1 MLNRLNL
8 DMMRDYP
15 SFMQSWKKSSSRTKR
30 VAVLLFDEFS
40 NHCLANLIEP
50 LRAANVL
57 SGRRLYD
64 WQHLSPDGRAVVSS
78 SGLEIRP
85 EAPLEFAQ
93 GDMLAVIPSYGF
105 RRFARDDTARALRAA
120 ANRFRILMGLDTGS
134 WLLARAGLLDGRR
147 ATIHFDELAGF
158 AESFPQVDVEVE
170 RFVIDGNRI
179 TGSGAMATF
188 DLMLHLIAEDAGTA
202 LRQDVAALFMS
213 DETRR
218 APRMQDRLV
227 ARAVQRM
234 RERLED
240 PLPIAALSR
249 ELGVSQK
256 TLDARMKAT
265 MGATPQQVYRR
276 ERLLLARRLVR
287 ETALSVAEVGLRC
300 GYQNPAALTRAF
312 REEFGTTPR
321 AIRAG

>member
-1 MLNRLNL
+1 MPY
-8 DMMRDYP
+8 YP
-15 SFMQSWKKSSSRTKR
+15 CIMQRWKKSDQRTQR

-50 LRAANVL
+50 LRAANML

-64 WQHLSPDGRAVVSS
+64 WQHLSLDGRAVVSS

-120 ANRFRILMGLDTGS
+120 SDRFGIVMGLDTGS
-134 WLLARAGLLDGRR
+134 WLMARAGLLDGRR

-158 AESFPQVDVEVE
+158 AEAFPQVEAEVE

-188 DLMLHLIAEDAGTA
+188 ALINEVPPSPQPTKT
-202 LRQDVAALFMS
+202 LTSSL
-213 DETRR
+213 TRR
-218 APRMQDRLV
+218 
-227 ARAVQRM
+227 
-234 RERLED
+234 
-240 PLPIAALSR
+240 S
-249 ELGVSQK
+249 
-256 TLDARMKAT
+256 
-265 MGATPQQVYRR
+265 
-276 ERLLLARRLVR
+276 
-287 ETALSVAEVGLRC
+287 
-300 GYQNPAALTRAF
+300 
-312 REEFGTTPR
+312 
-321 AIRAG
+321 